1 MINLI
6 ITEAINYDAD
16 TYSNRLEGKLIDA
29 TIQAYSTINLAIM
42 NNLPTSVTKAIYID
56 APINLYGY
64 LTDPKTTAS
73 QAFYK
78 TGVSAIT
85 YEIRTQSKNYLLELG
100 LDKNTAGIL
109 AGFAGGTFKYYV
121 TGQNPVIG
129 ALNNAAY
136 ELCNNDDFCSNNIYA
151 NTAFTIAV
159 ESLDTAMQTTIN
171 LALGNTIGT
180 ALKIAEAVE
189 KISESINKSTS
200 QIKVADVA
208 KTTAGTIL
216 SAADKITK
224 SIALKAVEQ
233 GSVEASKQITEA
245 ALKSIAE
252 IVPSIIEEVAK
263 DALSSAFNAI
273 KGAAIE
279 GAIVGAL
286 VSSAAQIL
294 YVPAISIAEAFPE
307 NTCSLYGIFA
317 EDIFESISI

>member
-1 MINLI
+1 MMNLI

-16 TYSNRLEGKLIDA
+16 TYSNKLEGKLIDA
-29 TIQAYSTINLAIM
+29 TIQAYSTINLAIV

-56 APINLYGY
+56 APINLYSY
-64 LTDPKTTAS
+64 LTDPKATAS

-78 TGVSAIT
+78 TGISAAT
-85 YEIRTQSKNYLLELG
+85 YEIRVQSKAFLMELG
-100 LDKNTAGIL
+100 LDQNTAGAL
-109 AGFAGGTFKYYV
+109 AGFAGGAFKYYF
-121 TGQNPVIG
+121 TDQHPVIG

-159 ESLDTAMQTTIN
+159 ESIDAAIQAALN
-171 LALGNTIGT
+171 LASGNAMGT

-216 SAADKITK
+216 SAADKITRNK
-224 SIALKAVEQ
+224 ALEASGKGAI
-233 GSVEASKQITEA
+233 EASKQITEA
-245 ALKSIAE
+245 VLQ

-263 DALSSAFNAI
+263 ETLSSAFNYIKEEAI
-273 KGAAIE
+273 VGAK
-279 GAIVGAL
+279 VGAL
-286 VSSAAQIL
+286 VSSAALFL
-294 YVPAISIAEAFPE
+294 YVPAITISEAFPA
-307 NTCSLYGIFA
+307 NTCSLYGMFV
-317 EDIFESISI
+317 EDVFSSISI